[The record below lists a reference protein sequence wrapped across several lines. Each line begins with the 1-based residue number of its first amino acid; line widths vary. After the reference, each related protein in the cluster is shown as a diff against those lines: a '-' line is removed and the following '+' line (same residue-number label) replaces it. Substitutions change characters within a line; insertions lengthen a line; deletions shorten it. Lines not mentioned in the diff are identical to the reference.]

1 MNSTMTKNALE
12 WEAFDEMEPDQ
23 FAWFAKVQKGLSCM
37 QGTEH
42 QHKEETE
49 TIERLK
55 SKINE
60 QKSKEAMDASI
71 PQKPEFRSEEISK
84 A

>member
-1 MNSTMTKNALE
+1 
-12 WEAFDEMEPDQ
+12 
-23 FAWFAKVQKGLSCM
+23 M

-49 TIERLK
+49 TIERLE

-60 QKSKEAMDASI
+60 QKTKVAMDASI
-71 PQKPEFRSEEISK
+71 LQKPEIRSGEISQ